1 LICLNQR
8 YFLTHGNPLGIASL
22 ASRLKPSAESFTAVV
37 ESSDTDTCL
46 ISQILHKAGERSAR
60 LNFLVTEN
68 ANNLKEVIDLW
79 DYLNGKAG
87 EMGALNVLAEV
98 SESSPVFESL
108 RKAGFS
114 PYGWEAAWKLP
125 KKITLNIESGHEW
138 TIAIPT
144 DEPQLRSLYQSLVPP
159 IVQAAEAFSN
169 GGTRRLV
176 YRENDEIVAFV
187 ESSTGPN
194 GLYLRPLIHPAVV
207 DINTL
212 LNSLISQF
220 TDIGQPVYLQVRSY
234 QAWLLNTL
242 EIIGGESSNHF
253 TLLVKH
259 LAVLQRNG
267 VIITNGKLVN
277 KRQAEPTA
285 PMVSHL
291 SMDDEQSVQ

>member
-1 LICLNQR
+1 M
-8 YFLTHGNPLGIASL
+8 

-37 ESSDTDTCL
+37 ESSEANTCL
-46 ISQILHKAGERSAR
+46 ISQVLHKTGERSAL
-60 LNFLVTEN
+60 LNFLVMEN
-68 ANNLKEVIDLW
+68 SSDINDVLELW

-98 SESSPVFESL
+98 PESSPVFESL
-108 RKAGFS
+108 RKAGFT

-125 KKITLNIESGHEW
+125 KKVSVSSDSEHEW
-138 TIAIPT
+138 TIALPT
-144 DEPQLRSLYQSLVPP
+144 DDPQLRSLYQSMVPP
-159 IVQAAEAFSN
+159 IVQAAEAYAN

-194 GLYLRPLIHPAVV
+194 GLYLRPLIHPAVL
-207 DINTL
+207 DISTL
-212 LNSLISQF
+212 LNALISQF
-220 TDIGQPVYLQVRSY
+220 IDIGQPVYLQVRSY

-242 EIIGGESSNHF
+242 EMIGGESSNHF

-259 LAVLQRNG
+259 LAILQRNG

-277 KRQAEPTA
+277 SRQAEPTA

-291 SMDDEQSVQ
+291 SVDDPPSPH

>member
-8 YFLTHGNPLGIASL
+8 YYLTHGNPLGIASF
-22 ASRLKPSAESFTAVV
+22 ASRFKPSAESFTAVV
-37 ESSDTDTCL
+37 ESTDSSTCL
-46 ISQILHKAGERSAR
+46 ISQVLHKTGDRSAR
-60 LNFLVTEN
+60 LNFLVIEESN
-68 ANNLKEVIDLW
+68 DINEVLELW

-108 RKAGFS
+108 RKTGFS

-125 KKITLNIESGHEW
+125 KKINLNSNSDHEW
-138 TIAIPT
+138 TVALPT
-144 DEPQLRSLYQSLVPP
+144 DDPQMRSLYQSLVPP
-159 IVQAAEAFSN
+159 IVQAAEAYSN

-187 ESSTGPN
+187 ESSTGPH
-194 GLYLRPLIHPAVV
+194 GLYLRPLVHPAVL
-207 DINTL
+207 DINAL
-212 LNSLISQF
+212 LTTLISQF

-242 EIIGGESSNHF
+242 ELIGGESSNHF

-259 LAVLQRNG
+259 LAILQRNG
-267 VIITNGKLVN
+267 VIITNGKLVKN
-277 KRQAEPTA
+277 RQAEPTA
-285 PMVSHL
+285 PMVNSL
-291 SMDDEQSVQ
+291 TVDDPPSPQ

>member
-1 LICLNQR
+1 M
-8 YFLTHGNPLGIASL
+8 
-22 ASRLKPSAESFTAVV
+22 
-37 ESSDTDTCL
+37 
-46 ISQILHKAGERSAR
+46 
-60 LNFLVTEN
+60 EN
-68 ANNLKEVIDLW
+68 SNTPDEVLELW

-125 KKITLNIESGHEW
+125 KKIEIVSDPNHEW
-138 TIAIPT
+138 VIAVPT
-144 DEPQLRSLYQSLVPP
+144 DDPQMRSLYQSLVPP
-159 IVQAAEAFSN
+159 IVQAAEAYSN

-194 GLYLRPLIHPAVV
+194 GLYLRPLIHPAVM
-207 DINTL
+207 DISAL
-212 LNSLISQF
+212 LNALIGQF
-220 TDIGQPVYLQVRSY
+220 NDLGQPVFLQVRSY

-253 TLLVKH
+253 NLLVKH
-259 LAVLQRNG
+259 LAIQQRNG
-267 VIITNGKLVN
+267 VIITNRKLVEN
-277 KRQAEPTA
+277 RQAEPTA
-285 PMVSHL
+285 PMVNHL
-291 SMDDEQSVQ
+291 AVDDPPSPK

>member
-1 LICLNQR
+1 M
-8 YFLTHGNPLGIASL
+8 
-22 ASRLKPSAESFTAVV
+22 V
-37 ESSDTDTCL
+37 ESSNADTCL
-46 ISQILHKAGERSAR
+46 ISQILHKAGERSAL

-68 ANNLKEVIDLW
+68 SSDLKEVLELW

-108 RKAGFS
+108 RKTGFT

-125 KKITLNIESGHEW
+125 KKISVNPEAEHEW
-138 TIAIPT
+138 TIAGAI
-144 DEPQLRSLYQSLVPP
+144 DDPQMRSLYQSLVPP
-159 IVQAAEAFSN
+159 IVQAAEAYSN

-194 GLYLRPLIHPAVV
+194 GLYLRPLIHPAVL
-207 DINTL
+207 DIINL
-212 LNSLISQF
+212 LNALISQF
-220 TDIGQPVYLQVRSY
+220 NDFGQPVYLQVRSY

-242 EIIGGESSNHF
+242 ETIGGESSNHF

-259 LAVLQRNG
+259 LAIMQRNG

-277 KRQAEPTA
+277 NRQAEPTA

-291 SMDDEQSVQ
+291 SVDDEPSAQ

>member
-1 LICLNQR
+1 M
-8 YFLTHGNPLGIASL
+8 
-22 ASRLKPSAESFTAVV
+22 ASRFKPSAESFTAVA
-37 ESSDTDTCL
+37 ESSDASTCL
-46 ISQILHKAGERSAR
+46 ISQVLHKAGERSAR
-60 LNFLVTEN
+60 LNFLVMEN
-68 ANNLKEVIDLW
+68 SNGQDDILELL

-108 RKAGFS
+108 RKTGYS

-125 KKITLNIESGHEW
+125 KKVALNSDADHEW
-138 TIAIPT
+138 TISAAT
-144 DEPQLRSLYQSLVPP
+144 DEPQLRGLYQSLVPP
-159 IVQAAEAFSN
+159 IVQAAEAYGN

-187 ESSTGPN
+187 ESSAGPN
-194 GLYLRPLIHPAVV
+194 GLYLRPLIHPAVL
-207 DINTL
+207 DINAL
-212 LNSLISQF
+212 LNALIGQF
-220 TDIGQPVYLQVRSY
+220 NDIGQPVYLQVRSY

-242 EIIGGESSNHF
+242 EIIGGESSGHF

-267 VIITNGKLVN
+267 VIITNGNLVKN
-277 KRQAEPTA
+277 RQAEPTA

-291 SMDDEQSVQ
+291 TVDDPPSAP

>member
-1 LICLNQR
+1 MALRLN
-8 YFLTHGNPLGIASL
+8 
-22 ASRLKPSAESFTAVV
+22 PSAESFTAVA
-37 ESSDTDTCL
+37 ESSDANTCL
-46 ISQILHKAGERSAR
+46 ISQVLHKTSDRSAR
-60 LNFLVTEN
+60 LNFLVT
-68 ANNLKEVIDLW
+68 ANSTDINEVLELW

-87 EMGALNVLAEV
+87 EMGASNVLAEV

-114 PYGWEAAWKLP
+114 PYGWESAWKLP
-125 KKITLNIESGHEW
+125 KKINLTLDSEHEW
-138 TIAIPT
+138 AIAVPT

-194 GLYLRPLIHPAVV
+194 GLYLRPLIHPAVL
-207 DINTL
+207 DISAL
-212 LNSLISQF
+212 LNALFSQF

-242 EIIGGESSNHF
+242 EIIGGESSSQF

-259 LAVLQRNG
+259 LAILQRNG

-277 KRQAEPTA
+277 NRQVEPSA

-291 SMDDEQSVQ
+291 SVDEPPSPH

>member
-1 LICLNQR
+1 M
-8 YFLTHGNPLGIASL
+8 
-22 ASRLKPSAESFTAVV
+22 ASRFKPSAESFTAVA
-37 ESSDTDTCL
+37 ESSEASTCL
-46 ISQILHKAGERSAR
+46 ISQVLHKSGERSAR
-60 LNFLVTEN
+60 LNFLVMEN
-68 ANNLKEVIDLW
+68 SNDQDDVLELL

-108 RKAGFS
+108 RKTGYS

-125 KKITLNIESGHEW
+125 KKVSLNTDADHEW
-138 TIAIPT
+138 SIAAAT
-144 DEPQLRSLYQSLVPP
+144 DDPQMRGLYQSLVPP
-159 IVQAAEAFSN
+159 IVQAAEAYGN

-194 GLYLRPLIHPAVV
+194 GLYLRPLIHPAVL
-207 DINTL
+207 DITAL
-212 LNSLISQF
+212 LNALISQF

-267 VIITNGKLVN
+267 VIITNGNLVKN
-277 KRQAEPTA
+277 RQAEPTA

-291 SMDDEQSVQ
+291 SVNDPPSAP

>member
-1 LICLNQR
+1 M
-8 YFLTHGNPLGIASL
+8 
-22 ASRLKPSAESFTAVV
+22 V
-37 ESSDTDTCL
+37 ESSNADTCL
-46 ISQILHKAGERSAR
+46 ISQILHKAGERSAL

-68 ANNLKEVIDLW
+68 SSDLKEVLELW

-108 RKAGFS
+108 RKTGFT

-125 KKITLNIESGHEW
+125 KKISVNPEAEHEW
-138 TIAIPT
+138 TIAGAT
-144 DEPQLRSLYQSLVPP
+144 DDPQMRSLYQSLVPP
-159 IVQAAEAFSN
+159 IVQAAEAYSN

-194 GLYLRPLIHPAVV
+194 GLYLRPLIHPAVL
-207 DINTL
+207 DINNL
-212 LNSLISQF
+212 LNALISQF
-220 TDIGQPVYLQVRSY
+220 NDFGQPVYLQVRSY

-242 EIIGGESSNHF
+242 ETIGGESSNHF

-259 LAVLQRNG
+259 LAIMQRNG

-277 KRQAEPTA
+277 NRQAEPTA

-291 SMDDEQSVQ
+291 SVDDEPSAQ

>member
-1 LICLNQR
+1 MICLNQR
-8 YFLTHGNPLGIASL
+8 DNLTHGNPLGIASL
-22 ASRLKPSAESFTAVV
+22 VSRLQPSAESVTAVV
-37 ESSDTDTCL
+37 ESSDSSTCL
-46 ISQILHKAGERSAR
+46 ISQVLHKTGDRSAR
-60 LNFLVTEN
+60 LNFLVIGNSSGLHEV
-68 ANNLKEVIDLW
+68 LKLW

-98 SESSPVFESL
+98 SEPSPVFESL
-108 RKAGFS
+108 RKTGFS

-125 KKITLNIESGHEW
+125 KKISVTSDTEHEW
-138 TIAIPT
+138 TIALPT
-144 DEPQLRSLYQSLVPP
+144 DEPQLRSLYHSLVPP

-194 GLYLRPLIHPAVV
+194 GLYLRPLIHPAVL
-207 DINTL
+207 DISTL
-212 LNSLISQF
+212 LNALISQF
-220 TDIGQPVYLQVRSY
+220 NNIGQPVYLQVRSY

-259 LAVLQRNG
+259 LAILQRNG

-277 KRQAEPTA
+277 NRQAEPTA
-285 PMVSHL
+285 PMASHL
-291 SMDDEQSVQ
+291 SVDDPPSPH

>member
-1 LICLNQR
+1 M
-8 YFLTHGNPLGIASL
+8 A
-22 ASRLKPSAESFTAVV
+22 
-37 ESSDTDTCL
+37 ESSDASTCL
-46 ISQILHKAGERSAR
+46 ISQVLHKAGDRSAS
-60 LNFLVTEN
+60 LNFLVIEN
-68 ANNLKEVIDLW
+68 SSDSNEVLELW
-79 DYLNGKAG
+79 DYLNSKAG

-98 SESSPVFESL
+98 SESSPIFESL

-125 KKITLNIESGHEW
+125 KKVNLNSDPDHEW
-138 TIAIPT
+138 SIAVPT
-144 DEPQLRSLYQSLVPP
+144 DDPQLRSLYQSLIPP

-194 GLYLRPLIHPAVV
+194 GLYLRPLIHPAVL

-212 LNSLISQF
+212 LSSLIGQF
-220 TDIGQPVYLQVRSY
+220 NNIGQPVYLQVRSY

-259 LAVLQRNG
+259 LAILQRNG
-267 VIITNGKLVN
+267 VIITSRKLVEN
-277 KRQAEPTA
+277 RQAEPTA
-285 PMVSHL
+285 PMVNHL
-291 SMDDEQSVQ
+291 AVDDPPTTQ

>member
-1 LICLNQR
+1 M
-8 YFLTHGNPLGIASL
+8 
-22 ASRLKPSAESFTAVV
+22 V

-46 ISQILHKAGERSAR
+46 ISQILHSSGERSAR
-60 LNFLVTEN
+60 LNFLVIEN
-68 ANNLKEVIDLW
+68 SKNFNETLELW

-108 RKAGFS
+108 RKTGFS

-125 KKITLNIESGHEW
+125 KKITASPASDHEW
-138 TIAIPT
+138 SIAVPT
-144 DEPQLRSLYQSLVPP
+144 DDPQLRTLYQSLVPP
-159 IVQAAEAFSN
+159 IVQAAEAYSN

-194 GLYLRPLIHPAVV
+194 GLYLRPLIHPAVL
-207 DINTL
+207 DINSL
-212 LNSLISQF
+212 LISLISQF
-220 TDIGQPVYLQVRSY
+220 DDIGQPVFLQVRSY

-267 VIITNGKLVN
+267 VIITNGKLVKN
-277 KRQAEPTA
+277 RQAEPTT

-291 SMDDEQSVQ
+291 SMDDETTAQ